1 MVIIK
6 SIAEI
11 ANIKE
16 SVITIGNFDGIHKG
30 HQVLI
35 KKAVEYAKKENI
47 QSIVFTFAN
56 HPVNYF
62 RPNSTKNII
71 SNEDKIKLLEELG
84 IDIVVIIPFDEYM
97 TKIPAKDFVEEILVK
112 KLKAKKIVI
121 GHDFTFA
128 RAKEGN
134 VNLLKSLED
143 EFGFEVEI
151 IKPIKINDVR
161 VSSTYIRSL
170 VSQGDMTNVKE
181 YLGRNY
187 RLEGCVIHSKHLG
200 RTMGFPTANIDLKN
214 NMLVPKRG
222 IYASIVHIG
231 DEVYFGAT
239 NVGYNPTVNGKS
251 LSIETNILE
260 FNRDIYGKNIIVEF
274 LERIRDERKFNS
286 IDDLKNQLS
295 NDTNYVYEN
304 YVCKNR

>member
-6 SIAEI
+6 SIAKI

-16 SVITIGNFDGIHKG
+16 SVVTIGNFDGVHKG

-35 KKAVEYAKKENI
+35 KKAVDYAKKENI

-71 SNEDKIKLLEELG
+71 SNEDKMGLLEELG
-84 IDIVVIIPFDEYM
+84 IDTVVIIPFDEYM
-97 TKIPAKDFVEEILVK
+97 TKISANDFVEEILVK
-112 KLKAKKIVI
+112 KLKSKKIVI

-128 RAKEGN
+128 RSKEGN
-134 VNLLKSLED
+134 VNLLKNLEK
-143 EFGFEVEI
+143 EFGFEVDV

-161 VSSTYIRSL
+161 VSSTYIRNL
-170 VSQGDMTNVKE
+170 VSQGEMESVKD

-187 RLEGCVIHSKHLG
+187 KLEGCVIHSKQFG
-200 RTMGFPTANIDLKN
+200 RTMGFPTANINLKN

-222 IYASIVHIG
+222 IYASLVYVG
-231 DEVYFGAT
+231 DEIYFGAT

-251 LSIETNILE
+251 LSIETNILD
-260 FNRDIYGKNIIVEF
+260 FDRDIYGENIVVEF

-286 IDDLKNQLS
+286 IDELKNQLS
-295 NDTNYVYEN
+295 NDINYVYEN
-304 YVCKNR
+304 YVCKNK